1 MAETGTDPLL
11 KARFWHDRA
20 EEAWSM
26 ASQMIDPIAKTTMV
40 EIAERYDR
48 LADVMVLKEAMVHG
62 RENHRAGRRATTA
75 PEALL

>member
-1 MAETGTDPLL
+1 MAETVNDPLL
-11 KARFWHDRA
+11 KAKFWNDRA

-26 ASQMIDPIAKTTMV
+26 ASQMIDPVAKTTMV

-48 LADVMVLKEAMVHG
+48 LADTVVLKEAMVHG
-62 RENHRAGRRATTA
+62 RANHRAGRRPLMA

>member
-1 MAETGTDPLL
+1 MAETETDPLL
-11 KARFWHDRA
+11 RAKFWHDRA

-62 RENHRAGRRATTA
+62 RENHRAGRRATMA

>member
-1 MAETGTDPLL
+1 
-11 KARFWHDRA
+11 
-20 EEAWSM
+20 M

-62 RENHRAGRRATTA
+62 RENHRAGRRATMA